1 MSARRSG
8 RAPGR
13 DLAVQ
18 VDALAEAV
26 DAGQG
31 RLPQRVLDDVDT
43 VLAHARE
50 RAALSGDYTVV
61 ALAGATGS
69 GKSSLL
75 NAVAGADLAVPGVRR
90 PTTGR
95 ALAAVW
101 PTPAGE
107 DAARDGAAGAGT
119 AGTGAAG
126 TGRAGTGAAGTGT
139 AGAGT
144 AGAGTAG
151 AGTAGTGTVR
161 SGPSRTGTAV
171 LAPEGPGGASGED
184 GAAHALLDWLGVDER
199 HEVAGTVTPSGVTT
213 GLVLLDLPD
222 HDSVQ
227 TEHRVRAERLYG
239 RVDLLVWVVDPQK
252 YADAALH
259 VRYLRP
265 LAGHS
270 AVVVLVLNHAD
281 RLPLDERE
289 RCLADLRRL
298 AAEDGLR
305 DVPVLAVSARTGEGV
320 PDLQALLAA
329 AAQRREAAT
338 ERVRADVR
346 RAARELL
353 AACGEAPA
361 NRAAKQARAEL
372 VSALEEAAA
381 VPTVVTAVRRSAAR
395 QARAATGWP
404 ATRWLARFRP
414 DPLRRLGL
422 GTGRSDEQ
430 RPDLARTSL
439 PTPGPAARARA
450 ATAVRNYADAAT
462 AGSPDDWVL
471 AARRRAT
478 TDGLADALDRAV
490 AGTRLEAERRPAW
503 WGLLGAL
510 QWVLFAALVAGLLWL
525 ALLAGAAYLQLPA
538 PPTPVWWELPAPT
551 VLAIGGGLAGLLV
564 ALLGRVA
571 GGVGARRRATRV
583 RRRLREAIDVVAGRL
598 VVEPVTS
605 ELAALERCRDG
616 ARRAAR

>member
-13 DLAVQ
+13 DLTAQ

-31 RLPQRVLDDVDT
+31 RLPQRVLDDADA

-50 RAALSGDYTVV
+50 RAALSGEYTVV

-101 PTPAGE
+101 PTPASEGS
-107 DAARDGAAGAGT
+107 ARDDTAATGT
-119 AGTGAAG
+119 SGTGTAETRSAGTGS
-126 TGRAGTGAAGTGT
+126 AGTGT
-139 AGAGT
+139 AGSGSAGTGGARAGT
-144 AGAGTAG
+144 AVRAL
-151 AGTAGTGTVR
+151 TG
-161 SGPSRTGTAV
+161 
-171 LAPEGPGGASGED
+171 GPGDAAGED

-222 HDSVQ
+222 HDSVE

-270 AVVVLVLNHAD
+270 SVVVLVLNHAD
-281 RLPLDERE
+281 RLTPDERE

-305 DVPVLAVSARTGEGV
+305 DVPVLAVSARTGNGV
-320 PDLQALLAA
+320 PDLQALLAEA
-329 AAQRREAAT
+329 ARRREAAT

-381 VPTVVTAVRRSAAR
+381 VPTVVAAVRRSAAR

-422 GTGRSDEQ
+422 GSGRSDEQ

-450 ATAVRNYADAAT
+450 ATAVRTYADAAT
-462 AGSPDDWVL
+462 AGAPDDWVL

-478 TDGLADALDRAV
+478 TDGLPDALDQAV
-490 AGTRLEAERRPAW
+490 AGTRLEAERRPVW
-503 WGLLGAL
+503 WGVLGAL

-551 VLAIGGGLAGLLV
+551 VLAVGGALAGLLV

-583 RRRLREAIDVVAGRL
+583 RRRLREAIDAVAGRL

>member
-13 DLAVQ
+13 DLTAQ
-18 VDALAEAV
+18 VEALAEAV

-31 RLPQRVLDDVDT
+31 RLPQRVLDDADA
-43 VLAHARE
+43 VLVHARE
-50 RAALSGDYTVV
+50 RAALSGEYTVV

-75 NAVAGADLAVPGVRR
+75 NAVSGADLAVPGVRR
-90 PTTGR
+90 PTTGK

-107 DAARDGAAGAGT
+107 DPAEAPARTD
-119 AGTGAAG
+119 
-126 TGRAGTGAAGTGT
+126 
-139 AGAGT
+139 
-144 AGAGTAG
+144 
-151 AGTAGTGTVR
+151 
-161 SGPSRTGTAV
+161 
-171 LAPEGPGGASGED
+171 GED

-199 HEVAGTVTPSGVTT
+199 HEVAAGAASPSGVTT

-222 HDSVQ
+222 HDSVE

-265 LAGHS
+265 LAGHAS
-270 AVVVLVLNHAD
+270 VVVLVLNHAD
-281 RLPLDERE
+281 RLTPDERE

-305 DVPVLAVSARTGEGV
+305 DVPVLAVSARTGDGV
-320 PDLQALLAA
+320 PDLQALLAQ

-346 RAARELL
+346 RCARELL
-353 AACGEAPA
+353 AACGEAPT
-361 NRAAKQARAEL
+361 NRTAKQARAEL

-381 VPTVVTAVRRSAAR
+381 VPTVVAAVRRSAAR

-422 GTGRSDEQ
+422 GSGRSDEQ

-450 ATAVRNYADAAT
+450 ATAVRTYADAAT
-462 AGSPDDWVL
+462 AGAPDDWVL

-478 TDGLADALDRAV
+478 TDGLADALDQAV
-490 AGTRLEAERRPAW
+490 AGTRLEAERRPVW
-503 WGLLGAL
+503 WGVLGVL

-525 ALLAGAAYLQLPA
+525 ALLAGGAYLQLPE

-551 VLAIGGGLAGLLV
+551 VLAIGGALAGLLV

-583 RRRLREAIDVVAGRL
+583 RRRLREAIDAVAGRL
-598 VVEPVTS
+598 VVEPATS

>member
-1 MSARRSG
+1 MSARRSS

-13 DLAVQ
+13 DLTAQ
-18 VDALAEAV
+18 VEALAEAL

-31 RLPQRVLDDVDT
+31 RLPQRVLDDADA

-50 RAALSGDYTVV
+50 RAALSGEYTVV

-90 PTTGR
+90 PTTGK

-101 PTPAGE
+101 PAPAGE
-107 DAARDGAAGAGT
+107 DPTEAPARTDA
-119 AGTGAAG
+119 
-126 TGRAGTGAAGTGT
+126 
-139 AGAGT
+139 
-144 AGAGTAG
+144 
-151 AGTAGTGTVR
+151 
-161 SGPSRTGTAV
+161 
-171 LAPEGPGGASGED
+171 ED
-184 GAAHALLDWLGVDER
+184 GAAHALLDWLEVDER
-199 HEVAGTVTPSGVTT
+199 HEVAGGAASPSGVTT

-222 HDSVQ
+222 HDSVE

-265 LAGHS
+265 LAGHAS
-270 AVVVLVLNHAD
+270 VVVLVLNHAD
-281 RLPLDERE
+281 RLTPDERE

-305 DVPVLAVSARTGEGV
+305 DVPVLAVSARTGDGV
-320 PDLQALLAA
+320 PDLQALLAEA
-329 AAQRREAAT
+329 ARRREAAT

-346 RAARELL
+346 RCARELL
-353 AACGEAPA
+353 AACGEAPT
-361 NRAAKQARAEL
+361 NRTAKQARAEL

-381 VPTVVTAVRRSAAR
+381 VPTVVAAVRRSAAR

-422 GTGRSDEQ
+422 GSGRSDEQ

-450 ATAVRNYADAAT
+450 ATAVRTYADAAT
-462 AGSPDDWVL
+462 AGAPDDWVL

-478 TDGLADALDRAV
+478 TDGLPDALDQAV
-490 AGTRLEAERRPAW
+490 AGTRLEAERRPVW
-503 WGLLGAL
+503 WGVLGVL
-510 QWVLFAALVAGLLWL
+510 QWLLFAALVAGLLWL
-525 ALLAGAAYLQLPA
+525 ALLAGGAYLQLPE
-538 PPTPVWWELPAPT
+538 PPTPVWWELPAPS
-551 VLAIGGGLAGLLV
+551 VLAIGGALAGLLV

-571 GGVGARRRATRV
+571 GGVGAGRRATRV
-583 RRRLREAIDVVAGRL
+583 RRRLREAIDAVAGRL

>member
-13 DLAVQ
+13 DLAAQ
-18 VDALAEAV
+18 VEALAEAV
-26 DAGQG
+26 DAGRG
-31 RLPQRVLDDVDT
+31 RLPQGVLDDADA
-43 VLAHARE
+43 VLVHARE
-50 RAALSGDYTVV
+50 RAALSGEYTVV

-101 PTPAGE
+101 PAGE
-107 DAARDGAAGAGT
+107 HDAA
-119 AGTGAAG
+119 
-126 TGRAGTGAAGTGT
+126 
-139 AGAGT
+139 
-144 AGAGTAG
+144 
-151 AGTAGTGTVR
+151 
-161 SGPSRTGTAV
+161 P
-171 LAPEGPGGASGED
+171 GPGPAAED

-199 HEVAGTVTPSGVTT
+199 HEVAPDTAAPSGSSG

-222 HDSVQ
+222 HDSVE
-227 TEHRVRAERLYG
+227 TEHRLRAERLYG

-265 LAGHS
+265 LAGHAS
-270 AVVVLVLNHAD
+270 VVVLVLNHAD
-281 RLPLDERE
+281 RLTPDERE

-298 AAEDGLR
+298 AAEDGLAG
-305 DVPVLAVSARTGEGV
+305 VPVLAVSARTGEGV
-320 PDLQALLAA
+320 PDLQGLLAEA
-329 AAQRREAAT
+329 ARRREAAT

-346 RAARELL
+346 RCARELL
-353 AACGEAPA
+353 AACGDAPA
-361 NRAAKQARAEL
+361 DRAARQARSDL

-381 VPTVVTAVRRSAAR
+381 VPTVVSAVRRSAAR

-422 GTGRSDEQ
+422 GAGRSDET

-439 PTPGPAARARA
+439 PGPGPAARARA
-450 ATAVRNYADAAT
+450 ATAVRTYADAAT
-462 AGSPDDWVL
+462 SGAPDDWVL

-478 TDGLADALDRAV
+478 SDGLPDALDQAV

-503 WGLLGAL
+503 WGVLGAL
-510 QWVLFAALVAGLLWL
+510 QWLLLAAMVAGLLWL
-525 ALLAGAAYLQLPA
+525 AVLAGVAYLQLPEL
-538 PPTPVWWELPAPT
+538 PTPVWWELPAPT
-551 VLAIGGGLAGLLV
+551 VLAAGGALAGVLV
-564 ALLGRVA
+564 ALVGRLA
-571 GGVGARRRATRV
+571 GSVGARRRATRV
-583 RRRLREAIDVVAGRL
+583 RRRLREAVDAVAGRL
-598 VVEPVTS
+598 VVDPVTS

>member
-13 DLAVQ
+13 DLAAQ

-31 RLPQRVLDDVDT
+31 RLPQRVLDGADT

-50 RAALSGDYTVV
+50 RAALSGEYTVV

-101 PTPAGE
+101 PGPAGE
-107 DAARDGAAGAGT
+107 GTTHDGTAGAGAAGAGT
-119 AGTGAAG
+119 AGTRPAG
-126 TGRAGTGAAGTGT
+126 THPAVTGSAGTSVGSSGST
-139 AGAGT
+139 GAG
-144 AGAGTAG
+144 
-151 AGTAGTGTVR
+151 
-161 SGPSRTGTAV
+161 SSRTGTA
-171 LAPEGPGGASGED
+171 LQAAAEGPAGAAEATGED

-222 HDSVQ
+222 HDSVE

-270 AVVVLVLNHAD
+270 SVVVLVLNHAD
-281 RLPLDERE
+281 RLTPDERE

-381 VPTVVTAVRRSAAR
+381 VPTVVAAVRRSAAR

-404 ATRWLARFRP
+404 ATRWLGRFRP

-422 GTGRSDEQ
+422 GAGRSDEQ

-439 PTPGPAARARA
+439 PSPGPAASARA
-450 ATAVRNYADAAT
+450 ATAVRTYADAAT
-462 AGSPDDWVL
+462 AGAPDDWVL

-478 TDGLADALDRAV
+478 TDGLADALDQAV
-490 AGTRLEAERRPAW
+490 AGTRLEAERRPLW
-503 WGLLGAL
+503 WGALGAL

-583 RRRLREAIDVVAGRL
+583 RRRLREAVDAVAGRL